1 MRDALQSGSNIPGAA
16 GVVEFVNPSGAGR
29 VVLVCEHAS
38 NFIPTQYANLGLD
51 APAIASHI
59 AWDPGAMAVARGMAA
74 LLDAPL
80 VAQRISRLVYDC
92 NRPPEAR
99 DAMPARSEAFS
110 VPGNADLSAAD
121 RAARVE
127 AVYVPFR
134 EALGACIGR
143 RIAGGRPPALVT
155 VHSFTPVY
163 NGVPRALDLGILHD
177 ADARLADAMLGAC
190 DDPQVRRNEPY
201 GPRDGVTHTLRVHAL
216 AHGLLNVMIEIRN
229 DLIADAASQN
239 AMAARLAALVS
250 AGLAACGAG
259 RDNLAAAGTR

>member
-1 MRDALQSGSNIPGAA
+1 MRGALQSGLNIPGAA
-16 GVVEFVNPSGAGR
+16 GVVEVVNPSGAGH

-38 NFIPTQYANLGLD
+38 NFIPAQYANLGLD
-51 APAIASHI
+51 SRAIASHI

-80 VAQRISRLVYDC
+80 IAQRISRLVYDC

-99 DAMPARSEAFS
+99 DAMPATSEAFS
-110 VPGNADLSAAD
+110 VPGNANLSAAD

-134 EALGACIGR
+134 EALSAQIGR
-143 RIAGGRPPALVT
+143 RVAAGRPPALVT
-155 VHSFTPVY
+155 VHSFTPIY
-163 NGVPRALDLGILHD
+163 NGVPRAVDLGILHD
-177 ADARLADAMLGAC
+177 ADARLADAMLDGCA
-190 DDPQVRRNEPY
+190 DPRVRRNEPY

-216 AHGLLNVMIEIRN
+216 ARGLLNVMIEIRN
-229 DLIADAASQN
+229 DLIVDAASQN

-250 AGLAACGAG
+250 AGLVACGAG
-259 RDNLAAAGTR
+259 GDKLPAARTR